1 MSLLFALTY
10 LTVFGQVIITTVY
23 EYQAEILFARLSLK
37 FIKWFVI
44 AFASMFVLAF
54 VYGMYLGVV
63 EPDSNQPLNRTA
75 SEKPIVSA
83 PEPVRLHLPEPLDAR
98 AAGVWLIQQ
107 GYLDIEGEKIRFD
120 AGKFSAL
127 HAEDALRIYRA
138 FFNTPNHN
146 DYRTIRLLFFALCA
160 HLPEAERDRFA
171 EQAGAVLPAK
181 LGDHFTSVT
190 GYRGDYLYLMYMYDA
205 GKNKAIFAHAL
216 RAYAA
221 VLNNAEMTLVLK
233 QYGAYNENE
242 GGDGD
247 WNIRVKSKM
256 KHYDAATLRAMHDA
270 VEPQILGQNRY
281 LRRELMDVIKQK
293 SEVTP

>member
-1 MSLLFALTY
+1 
-10 LTVFGQVIITTVY
+10 
-23 EYQAEILFARLSLK
+23 
-37 FIKWFVI
+37 
-44 AFASMFVLAF
+44 
-54 VYGMYLGVV
+54 
-63 EPDSNQPLNRTA
+63 
-75 SEKPIVSA
+75 
-83 PEPVRLHLPEPLDAR
+83 
-98 AAGVWLIQQ
+98 
-107 GYLDIEGEKIRFD
+107 
-120 AGKFSAL
+120 
-127 HAEDALRIYRA
+127 
-138 FFNTPNHN
+138 
-146 DYRTIRLLFFALCA
+146 
-160 HLPEAERDRFA
+160 
-171 EQAGAVLPAK
+171 
-181 LGDHFTSVT
+181 
-190 GYRGDYLYLMYMYDA
+190 MYDA